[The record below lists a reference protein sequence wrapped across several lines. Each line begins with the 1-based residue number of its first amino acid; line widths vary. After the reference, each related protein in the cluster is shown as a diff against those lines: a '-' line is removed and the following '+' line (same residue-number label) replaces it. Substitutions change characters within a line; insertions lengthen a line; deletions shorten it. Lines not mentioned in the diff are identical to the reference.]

1 MFVIVFIVN
10 SVLLK
15 WLLVIFVK
23 KKTQEGDYSS
33 GVPTAPNGFG
43 YDLFASCR
51 SDCGS
56 ADAQLHLLQPV
67 IK

>member
-1 MFVIVFIVN
+1 MFVIVFVVN

-15 WLLVIFVK
+15 WLLVVFV

-51 SDCGS
+51 RDCGS
-56 ADAQLHLLQPV
+56 TDAQLHLLQPV